1 MENKRGKNR
10 VGSYR
15 IVVRYP
21 PAQHGSRKKVKLRV
35 KKLNGS
41 SEWECGGNVS
51 ARVVQLTLNLA
62 TQMNASIFQVCS
74 VLWFW

>member
-41 SEWECGGNVS
+41 SE
-51 ARVVQLTLNLA
+51 
-62 TQMNASIFQVCS
+62 
-74 VLWFW
+74 